1 MAEKIT
7 IRQLGEILVERLLSI
22 SNLQAVYIGKT
33 GNLQSAEVRHA
44 SNYDGTI
51 PLAVGKADVI
61 SKGEDYLIKLLKTKL
76 SSKIKVDNIKEGSAG
91 NTEANML
98 YASLNISYITI
109 EELDDDNLFD
119 NIFELTEL

>member
-44 SNYDGTI
+44 PNYDGTI

-91 NTEANML
+91 NTEAKML